1 MEGAINSVKQ
11 LFTAY
16 GFRAGAIIVATVII
30 VNLLKKPILKKGE
43 VLIKKLGGDKSVISK
58 NFVYLP
64 VGVAFIL
71 NFAVEVIACQFNF
84 NMLDF
89 ESLCAAA
96 LLYGGLAVSVYETVK
111 IQLKAYI
118 AKKTSE
124 PEK

>member
-30 VNLLKKPILKKGE
+30 VNLLKKPILKRGE
-43 VLIKKLGGDKSVISK
+43 ALIKKLGGDKSVISK
-58 NFVYLP
+58 YFVYLP
-64 VGVAFIL
+64 IVVAFVL
-71 NFAVEVIACQFNF
+71 NFAVEVVACRFNF
-84 NMLDF
+84 YLLDF
-89 ESLCAAA
+89 ESLCASAV
-96 LLYGGLAVSVYETVK
+96 LYGGLAVSVYETVK
-111 IQLKAYI
+111 IQLKAYL